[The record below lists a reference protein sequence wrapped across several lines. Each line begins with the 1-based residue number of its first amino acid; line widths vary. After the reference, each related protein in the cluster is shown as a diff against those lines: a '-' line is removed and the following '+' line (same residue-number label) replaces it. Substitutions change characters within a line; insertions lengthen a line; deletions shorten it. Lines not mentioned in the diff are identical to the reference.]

1 MIKPNEKRKILKEL
15 DSIDESSFYIF
26 FNKKDI
32 KEIKKYAAVLKTPMH
47 EVFFKDQ
54 NNKDFLKNE
63 IIEDIKLVLFGE

>member
-15 DSIDESSFYIF
+15 DSIEENSFYIF

-32 KEIKKYAAVLKTPMH
+32 KEIKKYASVLKTPMH

-54 NNKDFLKNE
+54 NNKEFLKNE
-63 IIEDIKLVLFGE
+63 IIEDIKLVIFGE

>member
-1 MIKPNEKRKILKEL
+1 MIKLHEKRKILKEL
-15 DSIDESSFYIF
+15 DSIDENSFYIL

-54 NNKDFLKNE
+54 NNKEFLKKE
-63 IIEDIKLVLFGE
+63 IIEDIKLVIFGE